1 MSFCNKRSFLLN
13 QICSKKLQVC
23 ACFHGLL
30 LQKDI
35 KGLSLKQ
42 PFPILSK
49 VNELTAV
56 LWKLQ
61 IVLPRHFLLS
71 ICKAFIRPHLD
82 CSDVIYDKIFNAS
95 WHKKLESAQYNAAL
109 AIIGIIWST
118 NNVKLYQ
125 GLGFRVLPKQARVEK
140 ISLFCKINLH
150 CIFIT
155 QYLQK
160 HQVINNPLKNVKKN
174 PIINVRHKFLEK
186 TFSQQL

>member
-1 MSFCNKRSFLLN
+1 MLTSFCNKRSFLLN
-13 QICSKKLQVC
+13 QIYSKKLQVC
-23 ACFHGLL
+23 ASFHGLL

-71 ICKAFIRPHLD
+71 IYKAFIRPHLD

-109 AIIGIIWST
+109 ARIGIIWST

-140 ISLFCKINLH
+140 IKFILQNKSPLH
-150 CIFIT
+150 LYNSIPAKAPGNKQPTEKC
-155 QYLQK
+155 QK
-160 HQVINNPLKNVKKN
+160 KSYNK
-174 PIINVRHKFLEK
+174 RE
-186 TFSQQL
+186 T